1 MKLSP
6 FVLVVLGVSA
16 LVLVALIQLS
26 EILLPFVLG
35 FTLAYF
41 LDPLAD
47 RLERLRLPR
56 LVATNVITFAFGF
69 VVLAGLVFGLPALA
83 AELGGMVERI
93 PVYTQRLEGWM
104 AGNAILSDYPD
115 AVNAGIEAVRGGVRG
130 FAGDILLTGL
140 SVLNVLALIIITPV
154 VAVYMLNDWDRMV
167 DQLDRLLPKSH
178 APQVRLLATQ
188 IDEILAGFVRGQIT
202 VCFLLAVFY
211 ATGLSV
217 VGLDAGIV
225 VGVTAGLTSFIPYV
239 GAVFGVALG
248 LAMGLGQF
256 GADYVMLAQ
265 IAGVFVLG
273 QFLEG
278 NVLTPRL
285 VGDRV
290 RLHPVWIIFALLAMG
305 NLFGF
310 IGLFLAIPVAAAAG
324 VLVRYAINIY
334 MREYVEGSVEG

>member
-47 RLERLRLPR
+47 RLERAGLPR

-69 VVLAGLVFGLPALA
+69 MVLAGLVFGLPALA

-154 VAVYMLNDWDRMV
+154 VAVYMLNDWDHMV

-310 IGLFLAIPVAAAAG
+310 IGLLLAIPVAAAAG

>member
-6 FVLVVLGVSA
+6 LFMVVLVVSA
-16 LVLVALIQLS
+16 LVLVALVQLS

-47 RLERLRLPR
+47 RLERVGMPR
-56 LVATNVITFAFGF
+56 LMATNVITFAFGF
-69 VVLAGLVFGLPALA
+69 AVLAGLFFGLPALA

-93 PVYTQRLEGWM
+93 PAYTQRLEGWM
-104 AGNAILSDYPD
+104 AGNDVLSDYPD
-115 AVNAGIEAVRGGVRG
+115 AANAGIEAARGSIRN
-130 FAGDILLTGL
+130 FAGNLLVTGL

-154 VAVYMLNDWDRMV
+154 VAVYMLNDWDQMV
-167 DQLDRLLPKSH
+167 DQVDRLLPKTHGS
-178 APQVRLLATQ
+178 QVRLLATQ

-211 ATGLSV
+211 ATALSL

-310 IGLFLAIPVAAAAG
+310 IGLLLAIPVAAAAG
-324 VLVRYAINIY
+324 VFVRYAINIY
-334 MREYVEGSVEG
+334 MREYVEGPEEG

>member
-1 MKLSP
+1 MKPSP

-16 LVLVALIQLS
+16 LVLIALIQLS

-47 RLERLRLPR
+47 RLERVGLPR

-69 VVLAGLVFGLPALA
+69 MVLAGLVFGLPALA

-104 AGNAILSDYPD
+104 AGNTILSDYPD

-154 VAVYMLNDWDRMV
+154 VAVYMLNDWDRMI
-167 DQLDRLLPKSH
+167 DQLDHLLPKSH
-178 APQVRLLATQ
+178 APQVRLLASQ

-202 VCFLLAVFY
+202 VCFLLAAFY
-211 ATGLSV
+211 ATGLSIA
-217 VGLDAGIV
+217 GLDAGIV
-225 VGVTAGLTSFIPYV
+225 VGLTAGLTSFIPYV

-310 IGLFLAIPVAAAAG
+310 IGLLLAIPVAAAAG

-334 MREYVEGSVEG
+334 IREYVEGSEEG

>member
-47 RLERLRLPR
+47 RLERAGLPR

-69 VVLAGLVFGLPALA
+69 MVLAGLVFGLPALA

-211 ATGLSV
+211 TTGLSV

-265 IAGVFVLG
+265 IAGVFMLG

-310 IGLFLAIPVAAAAG
+310 IGLLLAIPVAAAAG

-334 MREYVEGSVEG
+334 MREYVEGSEEG

>member
-16 LVLVALIQLS
+16 LVLVVLIQLS

-47 RLERLRLPR
+47 RLERAGLPR

-69 VVLAGLVFGLPALA
+69 MVLAGLVFGLPALA

-211 ATGLSV
+211 ATGLSI

-239 GAVFGVALG
+239 GAVFGVAQG

-310 IGLFLAIPVAAAAG
+310 IGLLLAIPVAAAAG

-334 MREYVEGSVEG
+334 MREYVEGSEEG